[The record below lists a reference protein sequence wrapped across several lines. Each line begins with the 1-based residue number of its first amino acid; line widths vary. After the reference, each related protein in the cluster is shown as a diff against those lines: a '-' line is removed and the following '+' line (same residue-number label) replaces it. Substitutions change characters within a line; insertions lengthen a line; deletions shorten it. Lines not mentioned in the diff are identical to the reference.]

1 MFGRKL
7 LGALVALS
15 LLTGCFGGKGDSE
28 SSSVLSKVETV
39 FGEVTIP
46 RPKGHDLRVVALGWS
61 DAEAALAVGIKPVA
75 VYDWISFGNK
85 GVGPWAEGLFGDVKP
100 TVMSFSTDGL
110 NWEQIKA
117 FKPDV
122 ILDVRSKNDEKTY
135 KRLSQIA
142 PTVYG
147 PKNSKDYQPYQIPW
161 RDQQRQVAKALGRVK
176 EGEEAIKKT
185 EKAIKDAQDP
195 LYRGLKGA
203 FVAKFAE
210 YGVYLPGDGRWD
222 LMQELGFTLEPK
234 INELP
239 KAGFYAKIPTDKLSW
254 VDTDVLIVISIGTD
268 DITKDAL
275 LSSLKA
281 AKEGRVIYANK
292 DLANVLSASSALSIR
307 EAIKRISD
315 KLREIAKKLRNK

>member
-46 RPKGHDLRVVALGWS
+46 RPKGHDLRVVALGRA

-75 VYDWISFGNK
+75 VLDAFNIGGK

-147 PKNSKDYQPYQIPW
+147 PPGTKSWVLNW

-239 KAGFYAKIPTDKLSW
+239 KAGFYAKK
-254 VDTDVLIVISIGTD
+254 
-268 DITKDAL
+268 
-275 LSSLKA
+275 
-281 AKEGRVIYANK
+281 GRVIYANK

>member
-46 RPKGHDLRVVALGWS
+46 RPKGHDLRVVALGRA

-75 VYDWISFGNK
+75 VLDAFNIGGK

-147 PKNSKDYQPYQIPW
+147 PPGTKSWVLNW
-161 RDQQRQVAKALGRVK
+161 RDQQRQVAKALGRIK

-195 LYRGLKGA
+195 LYRGLK
-203 FVAKFAE
+203 
-210 YGVYLPGDGRWD
+210 
-222 LMQELGFTLEPK
+222 
-234 INELP
+234 
-239 KAGFYAKIPTDKLSW
+239 
-254 VDTDVLIVISIGTD
+254 
-268 DITKDAL
+268 
-275 LSSLKA
+275 
-281 AKEGRVIYANK
+281 
-292 DLANVLSASSALSIR
+292 
-307 EAIKRISD
+307 
-315 KLREIAKKLRNK
+315 